1 MSEFATNW
9 KIGFSIIC
17 FKKMKWLSKYFVV
30 EAWKG
35 MEFSVR
41 LKNILAGGGKG
52 PVFKALSTAA
62 AFSLWK
68 VAFGRK
74 RDEIPLETVCV
85 VILPCIITKFSSVE
99 DYGLR

>member
-1 MSEFATNW
+1 MERDG
-9 KIGFSIIC
+9 IQC
-17 FKKMKWLSKYFVV
+17 PSKEYL
-30 EAWKG
+30 G
-35 MEFSVR
+35 R
-41 LKNILAGGGKG
+41 GGKG

-74 RDEIPLETVCV
+74 RDEIPLKTVCV
-85 VILPCIITKFSSVE
+85 VILPCIVTKFSSVE